1 MLQLGYTFGDAATHF
16 SMLTVGDGIVSQ
28 VPALIISTAT
38 GIIVTRAASNGNLS
52 SDITTQLFQL
62 SEDVICHSWNNFFL
76 RFVHTNF

>member
-1 MLQLGYTFGDAATHF
+1 MQLGYSFADAASHF

-52 SDITTQLFQL
+52 SDITTQLFPI
-62 SEDVICHSWNNFFL
+62 SEDAICHSRDHFL
-76 RFVHTNF
+76 FRLIHTYF